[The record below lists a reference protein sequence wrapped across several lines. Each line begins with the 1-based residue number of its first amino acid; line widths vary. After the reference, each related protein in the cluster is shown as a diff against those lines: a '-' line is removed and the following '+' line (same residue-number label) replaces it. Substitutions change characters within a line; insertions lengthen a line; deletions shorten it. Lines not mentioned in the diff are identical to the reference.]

1 MTTPDVG
8 TRFAARAAELDAA
21 DPLRPLRD
29 RFVLAGDV
37 VAYFDGNSLGRP
49 LRVTGE
55 ALAAFTAH
63 DWGERLIRSW
73 DEEVGA
79 SGATGGGWVD
89 LPAALGDR
97 LGALLLGAAPGQT
110 LLGDST
116 SVWLYKLARAAV
128 DAADPARDEI
138 VLSDDDFPTDRYL
151 LEGIAA
157 ETGRRL
163 RWIPTDP
170 AGGVSPEQVAAAVGP
185 RTALVVLS
193 HVAYRSGFLAD
204 AATIT
209 GLVHDA
215 GALVCWDLCHS
226 VGSVPVALDAWGADL
241 AVGCT
246 YKYLGGGP
254 GSPAF
259 AYVAAR
265 HHEALRQP
273 VQGWFGRADQFAM
286 AAGYVPA
293 PGVRRFLSGT
303 PPVLAL
309 VPVRA
314 GLDVYAE
321 AGIGAVRAKSEALTA
336 FAVEIADEVLAPL
349 GVELASPRD
358 PARRGGHVT
367 LRHPDAEAV
376 VAECRR
382 RGVVPDFRAPDGIR
396 VGLAPLS
403 TSFTEVAAGLSE
415 VRSALV
421 STNCRY
427 SDS

>member
-1 MTTPDVG
+1 MSSVG
-8 TRFAARAAELDAA
+8 FADRAAELDAA
-21 DPLRPLRD
+21 DPLRTLRD
-29 RFVLAGDV
+29 RFVLDGDV
-37 VAYFDGNSLGRP
+37 RAYFDGNSLGRP
-49 LRVTGE
+49 LRATGE

-63 DWGERLIRSW
+63 DWGSRLIRSW
-73 DEEVGA
+73 DEQ
-79 SGATGGGWVD
+79 WVD
-89 LPAALGDR
+89 LPTALGDR
-97 LGALLLGAAPGQT
+97 LAALLLGAAAGQT
-110 LLGDST
+110 LVGDST
-116 SVWLYKLARAAV
+116 SVLIYKLARAAV
-128 DAADPARDEI
+128 DAAEPGRDEI

-157 ETGRRL
+157 ETGRTL
-163 RWIPTDP
+163 RWIPTAAD
-170 AGGVSPEQVAAAVGP
+170 GGVSVEQVAEAVGP

-193 HVAYRSGFLAD
+193 HVTYRSGYLAD
-204 AATIT
+204 AAAIT
-209 GLVHDA
+209 AVVHDA

-259 AYVAAR
+259 AYVASR
-265 HHEALRQP
+265 HHGVLRQP
-273 VQGWFGRADQFAM
+273 VQGWFGREDLFAM

-293 PGVRRFLSGT
+293 AGVRQFLSGT

-309 VPVRA
+309 VPLQVA
-314 GLDVYAE
+314 LEVYEE
-321 AGIGAVRAKSEALTA
+321 AGIAAVRAKSEALTA
-336 FAVEIADEVLAPL
+336 FAVEIADAVLSPV

-367 LRHPDAEAV
+367 LRHPDARDV
-376 VAECRR
+376 VAELWR

-403 TSFTEVAAGLSE
+403 TSFTEVAAGLGE
-415 VRSALV
+415 VHSVLV
-421 STNCRY
+421 SRKCG
-427 SDS
+427 DSRI

>member
-1 MTTPDVG
+1 MSTPDVAG
-8 TRFAARAAELDAA
+8 STALSGFAARAAELDAA
-21 DPLRPLRD
+21 DPLQALRD
-29 RFVLAGDV
+29 RFVLSDDV

-49 LRVTGE
+49 LRITGD

-63 DWGERLIRSW
+63 DWGSRLIRSW
-73 DEEVGA
+73 DEQ
-79 SGATGGGWVD
+79 WVE
-89 LPAALGDR
+89 LPAVLGDR
-97 LGALLLGAAPGQT
+97 LGELLVGAAPGQT
-110 LLGDST
+110 LVGDST

-157 ETGRRL
+157 ETGRSL

-170 AGGVSPEQVAAAVGP
+170 TGGVSAEQVAAAVGR

-193 HVAYRSGFLAD
+193 HAAYRSGYLAD

-209 GLVHDA
+209 RLVHDA

-259 AYVAAR
+259 AYVASR
-265 HHEALRQP
+265 HHEVLRQP
-273 VQGWFGRADQFAM
+273 VQGWFGREDPFAM

-309 VPVRA
+309 VPLRA
-314 GLDVYAE
+314 GLDLYAE
-321 AGIGAVRAKSEALTA
+321 AGIEAVRAKSGALTG

-367 LRHPDAEAV
+367 LRHPGAQEV
-376 VAECRR
+376 VARAWR
-382 RGVVPDFRAPDGIR
+382 RGVIPDFRAPDGIR

-403 TSFTEVAAGLSE
+403 TSFAEVVVGLSE
-415 VRSALV
+415 VHSVLV
-421 STNCRY
+421 STNPCHRA
-427 SDS
+427 D

>member
-1 MTTPDVG
+1 MSTPDVVVG
-8 TRFAARAAELDAA
+8 SVGERAAALDAA
-21 DPLRPLRD
+21 DPLRTLRD
-29 RFVLAGDV
+29 RFCLDGDV

-49 LRVTGE
+49 LRVTAD
-55 ALAAFTAH
+55 ALTAFTAH
-63 DWGERLIRSW
+63 DWGGRLIRRW
-73 DEEVGA
+73 DEE
-79 SGATGGGWVD
+79 WVD
-89 LPAALGDR
+89 LPEALGDR

-116 SVWLYKLARAAV
+116 TVWIYKLARAAV
-128 DAADPARDEI
+128 DAAAPERDEI

-157 ETGRRL
+157 ETGRTL
-163 RWIPTDP
+163 RWIPTDR
-170 AGGVSPEQVAAAVGP
+170 AGGVSAEQVAAAVGP

-204 AATIT
+204 AAAIT
-209 GLVHDA
+209 RVVHDA
-215 GALVCWDLCHS
+215 GAPVCWDLCHS
-226 VGSVPVALDAWGADL
+226 AGSVPVALDAWGADL

-265 HHEALRQP
+265 HHERLHQP
-273 VQGWFGRADQFAM
+273 VQGWFGRADPFAM

-309 VPVRA
+309 VPLRA
-314 GLDVYAE
+314 ALDLYAE
-321 AGIGAVRAKSEALTA
+321 AGIAAVRAKSEALTA
-336 FAVEIADEVLAPL
+336 FAVQIADAAGLEV
-349 GVELASPRD
+349 ASPRD

-367 LRHPDAEAV
+367 LRHPDAQAV
-376 VAECRR
+376 VAECWR

-403 TSFTEVAAGLSE
+403 TSFAEVAAGFATMLGALRARE
-415 VRSALV
+415 HQVR
-421 STNCRY
+421 R
-427 SDS
+427 

>member
-1 MTTPDVG
+1 VSTPGVVG
-8 TRFAARAAELDAA
+8 TRWSARAAELDAA
-21 DPLRPLRD
+21 DPLRALRD

-37 VAYFDGNSLGRP
+37 LAYFDGNSLGRP

-55 ALAAFTAH
+55 ALAAFTEH
-63 DWGERLIRSW
+63 DWGARLIRSW
-73 DEEVGA
+73 DAEP
-79 SGATGGGWVD
+79 GATGGGWVG
-89 LPAALGDR
+89 LPEALGDR
-97 LGALLLGAAPGQT
+97 LGGLLLGAAPGQT

-128 DAADPARDEI
+128 DAAPPERDEI

-157 ETGRRL
+157 ETGRTL

-170 AGGVSPEQVAAAVGP
+170 AGGVSAEQVAGVVGP

-193 HVAYRSGFLAD
+193 HVAYRSGYLAD
-204 AATIT
+204 AAAIT
-209 GLVHDA
+209 RLVHDA

-259 AYVAAR
+259 AYVAHR
-265 HHEALRQP
+265 HHETLRQP
-273 VQGWFGRADQFAM
+273 VQGWFGRRDQFAM
-286 AAGYVPA
+286 GAGYVPA
-293 PGVRRFLSGT
+293 AGVRRFLSGT

-309 VPVRA
+309 VPLRA
-314 GLDVYAE
+314 GLDLYAE
-321 AGIGAVRAKSEALTA
+321 AGIEAVRAKSEALTA
-336 FAVEIADEVLAPL
+336 FAVEFADAAGLEV
-349 GVELASPRD
+349 ASPRD

-367 LRHPDAEAV
+367 LRHPAAEAV
-376 VAECRR
+376 VAECWR

-396 VGLAPLS
+396 IGLAPLS
-403 TSFTEVAAGLSE
+403 TSFAEVATGLSE
-415 VRSALV
+415 MRSVLAEV
-421 STNCRY
+421 ERHPR
-427 SDS
+427 

>member
-1 MTTPDVG
+1 VTTPDVG
-8 TRFAARAAELDAA
+8 TGFAARAAALDAA
-21 DPLRPLRD
+21 DPLRGLRG
-29 RFVLAGDV
+29 RFVLDGDV

-49 LRVTGE
+49 LRTTGE

-63 DWGERLIRSW
+63 DWGTRLIRRW
-73 DEEVGA
+73 DEE
-79 SGATGGGWVD
+79 WVD
-89 LPAALGDR
+89 LPATLGDR
-97 LGALLLGAAPGQT
+97 LGGLLLGAAPGQT

-157 ETGRRL
+157 ETGRTL

-170 AGGVSPEQVAAAVGP
+170 AGGVSAEQVAAVVGP

-204 AATIT
+204 ASAVTRV
-209 GLVHDA
+209 VHDA

-265 HHEALRQP
+265 HQEGLRQP

-309 VPVRA
+309 VPLRV
-314 GLDVYAE
+314 GLDLYAE
-321 AGIGAVRAKSEALTA
+321 AGIAAVRAKSEALTA
-336 FAVEIADEVLAPL
+336 FAVEVADEVLAPL

-376 VAECRR
+376 VAECWR

-403 TSFTEVAAGLSE
+403 TSFAEVAAGLSE
-415 VRSALV
+415 VRSALPTATRT
-421 STNCRY
+421 S
-427 SDS
+427 

>member
-1 MTTPDVG
+1 VTDPGVAAPDVVG
-8 TRFAARAAELDAA
+8 TRFEARALELDAA
-21 DPLRPLRD
+21 DPLAPLREE
-29 RFVLAGDV
+29 FVLGGSDV

-55 ALAAFTAH
+55 ALGAFTAA
-63 DWGERLIRSW
+63 DWGARLIRSW
-73 DEEVGA
+73 DDE
-79 SGATGGGWVD
+79 WVE
-89 LPAALGDR
+89 LPTVLGDR

-110 LLGDST
+110 LIGDST
-116 SVWLYKLARAAV
+116 SVLIYKLARAAV
-128 DAADPARDEI
+128 DAAGPQRDEI
-138 VLSDDDFPTDRYL
+138 VVSDDDFPTDRYL

-157 ETGRRL
+157 ETGRTV
-163 RWIPTDP
+163 RWIPADR
-170 AGGVSPEQVAAAVGP
+170 AGGVSAAQVAEVVGP

-204 AATIT
+204 AAAIT
-209 GLVHDA
+209 ATAHAA

-226 VGSVPVALDAWGADL
+226 VGSVPVDLDGWGADL

-259 AYVAAR
+259 AYVASR
-265 HHEALRQP
+265 HHGVLRQP
-273 VQGWFGRADQFAM
+273 VQGWFGRADPFAM

-293 PGVRRFLSGT
+293 PGVRQFLSGT
-303 PPVLAL
+303 PPVLAT
-309 VPVRA
+309 VPLQA
-314 GLDVYAE
+314 GLDLYAR
-321 AGIGAVRAKSEALTA
+321 AGIAAVRAKSEALTA
-336 FAVEIADEVLAPL
+336 FAVQIADAELAPL

-367 LRHPDAEAV
+367 LAHPAAREV
-376 VAECRR
+376 VAECWR
-382 RGVVPDFRAPDGIR
+382 RGVIPDFRAPDGIR

-403 TSFTEVAAGLSE
+403 TSFAEVVAGLSQ

-421 STNCRY
+421 STKCGYRRT
-427 SDS
+427 

>member
-1 MTTPDVG
+1 MTSVG
-8 TRFAARAAELDAA
+8 FADRAAELDAA
-21 DPLRPLRD
+21 DPLRALRD
-29 RFVLAGDV
+29 RFVLDGAGPEDHV
-37 VAYFDGNSLGRP
+37 TAYFDGNSLGRP

-55 ALAAFTAH
+55 ALAAFTAQ
-63 DWGERLIRSW
+63 DWGTRLIRRW
-73 DEEVGA
+73 DEQ
-79 SGATGGGWVD
+79 WVE
-89 LPAALGDR
+89 LPTALGDR
-97 LGALLLGAAPGQT
+97 LAGLLLGAAPGQT
-110 LLGDST
+110 LVGDST
-116 SVWLYKLARAAV
+116 SVLLYKLARAAV
-128 DAADPARDEI
+128 DAADRGRDEI

-157 ETGRRL
+157 ETGRTL
-163 RWIPTDP
+163 RWIPTAAD
-170 AGGVSPEQVAAAVGP
+170 GGVSVDQVAEAVGP

-193 HVAYRSGFLAD
+193 HVTYRSGFLAD
-204 AATIT
+204 AAAIT
-209 GLVHDA
+209 EVVHDA

-226 VGSVPVALDAWGADL
+226 VGAVPVALDAWGADL

-259 AYVAAR
+259 AYVASR
-265 HHEALRQP
+265 HHGVLRQP
-273 VQGWFGRADQFAM
+273 VQGWFGREDLFAM

-293 PGVRRFLSGT
+293 AGVRQFLSGT

-309 VPVRA
+309 VPLQA
-314 GLDVYAE
+314 ALELYAE

-336 FAVEIADEVLAPL
+336 FAVEIADATLTPV

-367 LRHPDAEAV
+367 LRHPDAREV
-376 VAECRR
+376 VAELWR

-403 TSFTEVAAGLSE
+403 TSFAEVAAGLRE
-415 VRSALV
+415 VHSVLV
-421 STNCRY
+421 STCGG
-427 SDS
+427 DSRH